1 MFIKWFLRTF
11 EAENEGATGGGAI
24 DVQEPVSFDVDSA
37 AARLTEVTQ
46 QQSKPRDDT
55 GRFAAKEQPE
65 AEAEGEP
72 ESNVVDLATGKA
84 PEAQAEEEDDDPE
97 FEIPGEEGAE
107 PARLKLSQIW
117 EGYEKAQKLETEV
130 ETLRTQAR
138 EVPAEYTQALQDT
151 IQARSQ
157 YLQNLEMVS
166 RYLQPQAPSQTL
178 VDPRHPDYNPEAYHA
193 QLQQFQKDVAARDAV
208 DQEREQLTK
217 QQQQEQQALVR
228 AHIAREHQALERAWP
243 EFAKDETKAQ
253 LRSTLKDV
261 YGFSDEEI
269 AGIPDHRQML
279 VIRDAIKFRELQA
292 AQEKAVKV
300 VRSKPKLVKGAA
312 RNTTDPKASARSNA
326 MAKLQATGSMDAAAA
341 AIKGLL

>member
-1 MFIKWFLRTF
+1 MFIEWFLRSF

-24 DVQEPVSFDVDSA
+24 DVQAPAAYDVDSA

-46 QQSKPRDDT
+46 QQTTPRDEG

-65 AEAEGEP
+65 AESEGEP

-117 EGYEKAQKLETEV
+117 EGYEEAQRLKTEV
-130 ETLRTQAR
+130 EKLRTQAR

-151 IQARSQ
+151 IQARGQ
-157 YLQNLEMVS
+157 YLQNLELVS
-166 RYLQPQAPSQTL
+166 RFLQPQPPSQTL

-193 QLQQFQKDVAARDAV
+193 QLQAFQRDFAALEAVNKERD
-208 DQEREQLTK
+208 QLTK
-217 QQQQEQQALVR
+217 HQREEYQALEKAYRAREQQAL
-228 AHIAREHQALERAWP
+228 ERVWP
-243 EFAKDETKAQ
+243 EYAKDETKAKF
-253 LRSTLKDV
+253 RSTLKEV
-261 YGFSDEEI
+261 YGFTDQEI
-269 AGIPDHRQML
+269 AGILDHRQML
-279 VIRDAIKFRELQA
+279 VIRDAMKFRELQA

-312 RNTTDPKASARSNA
+312 RNTTDPKATQRTNA
-326 MAKLQATGSMDAAAA
+326 MARLQATGSMDAAAA